1 MSTLNLGALP
11 TSSRSKP
18 NMKNQNPL
26 SMYSESVISVFVFNC
41 SNGNRLGAGFKTV
54 GITFYSIPIIIRQ

>member
-26 SMYSESVISVFVFNC
+26 SMYSESYLYLC
-41 SNGNRLGAGFKTV
+41 STAQMVTG
-54 GITFYSIPIIIRQ
+54 